1 MLLKRKDLKFVN
13 LISKKS
19 ILQNYETY
27 NLAITKVLS
36 ITRKDLL
43 ITKKKIAN
51 HVIFHY
57 IGLSIVNSI
66 GANFV

>member
-36 ITRKDLL
+36 IQE
-43 ITKKKIAN
+43 KI
-51 HVIFHY
+51 F
-57 IGLSIVNSI
+57 
-66 GANFV
+66 